1 MAPPPPPPAV
11 PDDRHAI
18 SRRAAVF
25 GGFTLL
31 SRIAGLARDMAIAAC
46 LGTRFNADAFYVA
59 FRIPNL
65 LRRLL
70 AEGAL
75 TMAFVPIYAQ
85 YRREGT
91 LAAHRAAS
99 VILTALLVLL
109 FVLVLGGIVVA
120 PWLVRL
126 IAEGFT
132 YDPVKFQLTVSLT
145 RLMFPYLLCVSV
157 MALLMGMLQ
166 VERHFTAP
174 AAAPIFLNLCMIAAA
189 VWLTPYFAEPATALS
204 FGVVAG
210 GLAQLLVQLP
220 PLWRRRIIPGLSC
233 AWRHPALRQ
242 LVRVMIP
249 SLYGGAVYQLNV
261 LMITLLASFLA
272 EGSVSYLWYA
282 DRITEFPLGIFAVAL
297 ATVTLPTLSDQQN
310 ARDMTAFKDTVN
322 LSLRI
327 ALAEAI
333 PAAVGLILLARP
345 IVRLLFERGEFSTAS
360 TDGTVAALY
369 GFAVGIPFVSAV
381 RNLVPAF
388 YAMQRP
394 RAPVWAATV
403 GLATNAVAALVLMR
417 WRAHQGLA
425 LAMAISSAAQL
436 GFLYWWLRRMLGPCG
451 GRRICRG
458 ALGSGIASLAMAVVV
473 WGVARGFGLAAM
485 SSRLGL
491 LGGVGLCVV
500 LGAVAYVLGL
510 RVVAPEEYRHCAA
523 LLRRRR

>member
-1 MAPPPPPPAV
+1 MPPLR
-11 PDDRHAI
+11 DDRHAI
-18 SRRAAVF
+18 GRRAAVF

-70 AEGAL
+70 AEGAM
-75 TMAFVPIYAQ
+75 TMAFVPIYAS
-85 YRREGT
+85 YRRQSAAE
-91 LAAHRAAS
+91 AHRAAS
-99 VILTALLVLL
+99 VILTSLLTLL
-109 FVLVLGGIVVA
+109 LLLLLGGVVAA

-126 IAEGFT
+126 IATGFIH
-132 YDPVKFQLTVSLT
+132 DPVKFELTVALT
-145 RLMFPYLLCVSV
+145 RVMFPYLLCVSV

-174 AAAPIFLNLCMIAAA
+174 AAAPIFLNLMMIAAA
-189 VWLTPYFAEPATALS
+189 VWLAPYFTEPAYALAI
-204 FGVVAG
+204 GVVAG
-210 GLAQLLVQLP
+210 GLAQLAVQLP
-220 PLWRRRIIPGLSC
+220 PLWRRHIVPGLSF

-242 LVRVMIP
+242 LIRVMIP

-310 ARDMTAFKDTVN
+310 ARDLTAFKETVN

-345 IVRLLFERGEFSTAS
+345 IVRLLFERGAFSAAS

-381 RNLVPAF
+381 RNIVPAF

-403 GLATNAVAALVLMR
+403 GLVTNGVAALVLMR
-417 WRAHQGLA
+417 WRQHQGLA
-425 LAMAISSAAQL
+425 LAMAVSSAAQL
-436 GFLYWWLRRMLGPCG
+436 GFLGWWLRRLIGPFG
-451 GRRICRG
+451 GRRLLRG
-458 ALGSGIASLAMAVVV
+458 AIGSCAATLCMAGVV
-473 WGVARGFGLAAM
+473 WGLACGIALTDVT
-485 SSRLGL
+485 SRSRLF
-491 LGGVGLCVV
+491 GGVSLCIA
-500 LGAVAYVLGL
+500 LGALTYLLGL
-510 RVVAPEEYRHCAA
+510 RWLAREEYRHCVAMFC
-523 LLRRRR
+523 RRR